1 MSEKNADAKAMFWL
15 AQALQEDLT
24 YKGSVYAPCWSTP
37 LPRPAGI
44 YWRRTGGKTWRVEV
58 VR

>member
-1 MSEKNADAKAMFWL
+1 MFWL